1 MLDAMRGRPR
11 DFTRFS
17 SRFVQQLPTVIKV
30 PEDKAEAKK
39 GGIGGM
45 RKLDS
50 PRLLIA
56 VIGLYS
62 SLHIITHPKTL
73 RL

>member
-50 PRLLIA
+50 PRLLKAALVFTA
-56 VIGLYS
+56 VF
-62 SLHIITHPKTL
+62 TL
-73 RL
+73 